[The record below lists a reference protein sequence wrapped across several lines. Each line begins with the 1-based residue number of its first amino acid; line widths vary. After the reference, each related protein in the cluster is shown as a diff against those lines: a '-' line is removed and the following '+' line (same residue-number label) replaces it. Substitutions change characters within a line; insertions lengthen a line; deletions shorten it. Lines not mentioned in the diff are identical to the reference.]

1 MSAKKQF
8 RNFPGQ
14 SDKLNYN
21 SNTAVVF
28 AAADTDNNSAADMHI
43 PTVLEKK
50 IANDSLPFEDLC
62 QEAGDKK
69 KGIESKDMEELSPE
83 YQKFLTDME
92 GILPEHR
99 EVLNAMEGI
108 TPEQRELL
116 THLYQLTIQL
126 AALPVREGPQAEE
139 LSTLLDDV
147 NLDTDSEDA
156 DSNAD
161 DMKEGREEELYSEY
175 GSKKP

>member
-83 YQKFLTDME
+83 YQKFL
-92 GILPEHR
+92 
-99 EVLNAMEGI
+99 NAMEGI